1 MSRLSLKALQ
11 AAAGAATGGIP
22 WDISTAVYKGKP
34 VNIFFLDNETN
45 TDFNPHALFFKS
57 DGLAFYTV
65 GDQNDDVLQ
74 YNLTTAWD
82 LFTASFTQT
91 FDISAQ
97 ETSPTGLFFKDDG
110 TKMFVLGNAGNDI
123 TEYALS
129 TAWDIST
136 ASYSAVQSV
145 ATEDT
150 SPEDLFFKPD
160 GTQVYFAGDAN
171 NTVYQYTLGTPWSIT
186 SLTGPLKT
194 FSIGSQQSL
203 IKGLHFKSDGTKM
216 YITGSS
222 GDDIDEYT
230 LSTAWDVS
238 TASFT
243 QNVSYPSI
251 VFTSPEGLF
260 FKPDGTALFAM
271 GSGLDTLF
279 AFDLST
285 AWDLSTLSFTLPTT
299 NCLDVSTQVGS
310 PSDLFFKP
318 DGTEL
323 YILDIVGDTI
333 DQWSLSTAWNIDTA
347 SYLQSFSV
355 NAQEISPNAVFFKDD
370 GTKMYVCGQ
379 SGDDVNEYSLSTA
392 WDIST
397 ASYTQNFSVSSQ
409 DLRPKGLFFK
419 SDGLKMYVLGD
430 SGDNIN
436 EYNLTTAWDISTA
449 SFNQN
454 TSVSSQANTQE
465 GIYFRDDG
473 LKMYISAQVF
483 SQVYEYDLSTA
494 WDTSTLSFLQAYD
507 LNNFLRLPA
516 GVFFKDD
523 GKKMYVVDGSLNS
536 AFSFDL

>member
-1 MSRLSLKALQ
+1 MSVGRFLQQ
-11 AAAGAATGGIP
+11 AAAGNSGGIP
-22 WDISTAVYKGKP
+22 WDVSTAVYKGKP
-34 VNIFFLDNETN
+34 VNIFFLDNDAN

-65 GDQNDDVLQ
+65 GNQNDDVLQ

-82 LFTASFTQT
+82 LFTASFTQK

-136 ASYSAVQSV
+136 ASYSAVQSI
-145 ATEDT
+145 ATEDGT
-150 SPEDLFFKPD
+150 PEDLFFKPD

-171 NTVYQYTLGTPWSIT
+171 NTVYQYTLGTAWSIT
-186 SLTGPLKT
+186 SLTSPLKT

-203 IKGLHFKSDGTKM
+203 IKGLHFKSDGTRM

-251 VFTSPEGLF
+251 VFSSPEGLF

-279 AFDLST
+279 SFDLST
-285 AWDLSTLSFTLPTT
+285 AWDLSTLSFNFPTA
-299 NCLDVSTQVGS
+299 NFLDVSTQTTS
-310 PSDLFFKP
+310 PADLFFKP

-323 YILDIVGDTI
+323 YIIERSGQGI
-333 DQWSLSTAWNIDTA
+333 DQWSLSTAWDITSA
-347 SYLQSFSV
+347 SHLQFFSV
-355 NAQEISPNAVFFKDD
+355 SAQESAPNALFFKDD

-397 ASYTQNFSVSSQ
+397 ASFTQLFSIAAQ
-409 DLRPKGLFFK
+409 DGFPESISFK
-419 SDGLKMYVLGD
+419 SDGTKLYVAGRQGTD
-430 SGDNIN
+430 IN
-436 EYNLTTAWDISTA
+436 EYNLSTAWNISTA

-454 TSVSSQANTQE
+454 TSIAGQLETPY

-473 LKMYISAQVF
+473 LKFYVVGTGQSY
-483 SQVYEYDLSTA
+483 VYEYDLSTA
-494 WDTSTLSFLQAYD
+494 WDTSTLSFLQSYN
-507 LNNFLRLPA
+507 LNNLAPEPV

-523 GKKMYVVDGSLNS
+523 GKKMYVLDRFLN
-536 AFSFDL
+536 ALFSFNL